1 MICSMSDKATPP
13 PAPRA
18 APPARP
24 AAAEPAA
31 GLDDFGALRTFARV
45 VELESF
51 SKAARQMGVT
61 PSTVSKQISALEAQ
75 LRTRLV
81 NRTTRQ
87 LVITDAGER
96 LYQRFLRV
104 AEELRE
110 AQEELS
116 SMQAEP
122 MGHLR
127 VSLPLALGARCIA
140 PHIPAFL
147 KRFPALSLDLDLSVA
162 KVDLLADHFDV
173 AVRIADALGDGLV
186 AIRLAPYE
194 RVFCAAPSYLAERGT
209 PLHPDDLGAHEC
221 LVAVGARTERTWPV
235 AEGERIRHIAVSGRF
250 MVNHGDALHEATL
263 AGLGIGMQPRWRVA
277 EALRQGLLT
286 EILPQ
291 FAVQRRSIWAVLAQR
306 GAMSPKVRV
315 FVEFLQATLAELD
328 RPQARETGLRPA

>member
-1 MICSMSDKATPP
+1 MTDKANPE
-13 PAPRA
+13 PALQHGR
-18 APPARP
+18 PAR
-24 AAAEPAA
+24 AGAGEPVA

-45 VELESF
+45 VEQQSF

-61 PSTVSKQISALEAQ
+61 PSTVSKQISALEVQ

-122 MGHLR
+122 TGHLR

-140 PHIPAFL
+140 PHIPGFL

-173 AVRIADALGDGLV
+173 AVRIADTLGDGLV
-186 AIRLAPYE
+186 AIRLAPY
-194 RVFCAAPSYLAERGT
+194 RRLFCAAPSYLAARGT
-209 PLHPDDLGAHEC
+209 PQRPEELGSHEC

-235 AEGERIRHIAVSGRF
+235 TEGGRVRHIPVSGRF
-250 MVNHGDALHEATL
+250 VVNHGDALYEAAL
-263 AGLGIGMQPRWRVA
+263 AGLGICMQPRWRVA
-277 EALRQGLLT
+277 EALREGLLT

-291 FAVQRRSIWAVLAQR
+291 FAVQHRSIWAVLAQR

-315 FVEFLQATLAELD
+315 FVEFLQATLADLD
-328 RPQARETGLRPA
+328 